1 MQQIREQL
9 EPDFMRRDIPIF
21 VTQLELDDTQEII
34 LETIFEDYEVDYEG
48 RSEEVQDTMRTLA
61 REMFQQMMPQ
71 GMQQRMGETWRGI
84 REELDRRA
92 EEKGEELSE
101 DERRDFI
108 RERMTQMQQEILS
121 EREEQGL
128 VQQGNPAISAMFT
141 LFEEWVVEKAEMR
154 ERFINNL
161 KAQLSDQ
168 QMAMWPA
175 FNRFLVREK
184 SLPRSRLSGENA
196 NLFLVIDREGIE
208 GDAFVSIEP
217 MFDDY
222 ELSLHEALV
231 SRDAYLENSAPK
243 LYRAFEERDLDKAK
257 QIVERQV
264 SYRKGV
270 RDVNERYIDL
280 FSAEVAKTDP
290 DSAQMLRQAMLAEA
304 YEEIYGPTRTQRA
317 FEAALNMEL
326 DQEVRSAMNDLQV
339 AYLGELTSQNQRI
352 STVVRKEE
360 PKQQLAEVERISSFL
375 NGNFMG
381 GMMSRWSNTED
392 PTRTAFEKRR
402 DLDEVYF
409 ERLSAVLTPEQIEE
423 LPGGRQRG
431 EGAERRGDGERG
443 GRGGPGQG
451 GRGGRGGG
459 GGPAA

>member
-48 RSEEVQDTMRTLA
+48 RSDEVQDTMRTLA

-71 GMQQRMGETWRGI
+71 GMQERMGQAWQDI
-84 REELDRRA
+84 RAELERRA

-101 DERRDFI
+101 EERRSFI
-108 RERMTQMQQEILS
+108 RERMSQMQQEILS

-128 VQQGNPAISAMFT
+128 AQQGNPAISAMFT

-161 KAQLSDQ
+161 KGQLSDQ

-184 SLPRSRLSGENA
+184 SLSRSRLSGENA
-196 NLFLVIDREGIE
+196 NLFLVIDRQGIE

-243 LYRAFEERDLDKAK
+243 LYRALEERDLDKAK

-280 FSAEVAKTDP
+280 FSAEVAKTDAE
-290 DSAQMLRQAMLAEA
+290 SAQGLRQAMLEEA
-304 YEEIYGPTRTQRA
+304 YEDIYGPTRTQRA
-317 FEAALNMEL
+317 FEVALEMEL
-326 DQEVRSAMNDLQV
+326 DQEVRSAMTDLQV
-339 AYLGELTSQNQRI
+339 AYLGELASQNQRI

-381 GMMSRWSNTED
+381 GMMSRWNNTED

-409 ERLSAVLTPEQIEE
+409 ERLSAVLTPEQMEE

-431 EGAERRGDGERG
+431 DGAERREGGERG
-443 GRGGPGQG
+443 GRGGPGRG

-459 GGPAA
+459 PAA